1 MTRVLHRF
9 RFALPLALAVVL
21 TIGCAGSVSQRP
33 PRNAEVISPALITG
47 QWVGTYRAASV
58 DRDGKFRL
66 VVEQRG
72 DSLGGWLDLIGVPA
86 EPGRAVRAAPGTG
99 DSVHVEIPSITSE
112 GLRARFHSASYW
124 DPGCG
129 CALKL
134 EITGFVVADTL
145 KGYFHSI
152 GTALMAPGEGS
163 WRAVRVR

>member
-1 MTRVLHRF
+1 MPPILDRRRATVGV
-9 RFALPLALAVVL
+9 AIMAAL

-33 PRNAEVISPALITG
+33 PRNAEVISPALLTG

-58 DRDGKFRL
+58 DRDGTFRL
-66 VVEQRG
+66 IVEQRG

-86 EPGRAVRAAPGTG
+86 EPGRAVRPAGAGG
-99 DSVHVEIPSITSE
+99 DSVRVAIPSITRD
-112 GLRARFHSASYW
+112 GVRARFHSASYW

-145 KGYFHSI
+145 RGYFHSI